1 MNELTGLSIAVAF
14 YGGCKKN
21 VLIEPKKVTEEGFHR
36 ELLKLRQGYSDMFY
50 SR

>member
-1 MNELTGLSIAVAF
+1 MNKLMDSSIAVPF

-21 VLIEPKKVTEEGFHR
+21 GLIEPKKATEEGFYR
-36 ELLKLRQGYSDMFY
+36 ELLKLRQRYSDMFY